1 MIKINGG
8 SMEEM
13 EDLEL
18 KYLDQFIG
26 SERYYRVMNT
36 IITDGV
42 NYIMQN
48 GYSWL
53 ITDALIVI
61 KTKLINEEFLS
72 IKLQV
77 NKEKNTAIMLIT
89 DGNNRVLYKQYY
101 NYTDAKRDLT
111 LFFENNTLML
121 NSEY

>member
-1 MIKINGG
+1 
-8 SMEEM
+8 MEEM

-26 SERYYRVMNT
+26 SEHYYKLMNT
-36 IITDGV
+36 LITDGV
-42 NYIMQN
+42 NYIMRN
-48 GYSWL
+48 GYAWL

>member
-1 MIKINGG
+1 
-8 SMEEM
+8 MEEM

-18 KYLDQFIG
+18 KGLDYFIG
-26 SERYYRVMNT
+26 SEHYYKLMNT
-36 IITDGV
+36 LITDGIK
-42 NYIMQN
+42 YIMNN

-89 DGNNRVLYKQYY
+89 DGNNRVLHKQYY

>member
-1 MIKINGG
+1 
-8 SMEEM
+8 MEEK

-18 KYLDQFIG
+18 KGLDYFIG
-26 SERYYRVMNT
+26 SERYYRVMNA

-48 GYSWL
+48 GYAWL

>member
-1 MIKINGG
+1 MLKEVDK
-8 SMEEM
+8 MEEIQ
-13 EDLEL
+13 DLEL
-18 KYLDQFIG
+18 RGLDYFIG
-26 SERYYRVMNT
+26 SERYYKLMDT
-36 IITDGV
+36 LITDGIK
-42 NYIMQN
+42 YIMNN

>member
-1 MIKINGG
+1 
-8 SMEEM
+8 MEEM

-18 KYLDQFIG
+18 KGLEHFIG
-26 SERYYRVMNT
+26 SERYYRVMNA

-48 GYSWL
+48 GYAWL
-53 ITDALIVI
+53 VTDALSVI
-61 KTKLINEEFLS
+61 KTKLRNEEFLS
-72 IKLQV
+72 VKLQV
-77 NKEKNTAIMLIT
+77 DKENMEAEMIIT
-89 DGNNRVLYKQYY
+89 DGNENILYKQYY
-101 NYTDAKRDLT
+101 EYTDAKRDLT